1 MSKDFISKT
10 PFRNDNASSLMHT
23 LNVSDSGSALWS
35 FPIGECATWIDF
47 IKHFFEIWPLRF
59 EFSYD
64 GHVIAP
70 KDWPRILKRAKNSK
84 VCLDF
89 RLR

>member
-35 FPIGECATWIDF
+35 FPIGECATWIVRMLYYVLILAGMIANSILGLYKAF
-47 IKHFFEIWPLRF
+47 LR
-59 EFSYD
+59 D
-64 GHVIAP
+64 LAT
-70 KDWPRILKRAKNSK
+70 
-84 VCLDF
+84 
-89 RLR
+89 